1 MQKEDYNSM
10 KGLESILEQDLQKE
24 MAKINTAGTI
34 NPTQIETLNDA
45 VCLMLK
51 LKEYEKW
58 INSPEGE
65 EEMMKYYSQYGNAY
79 APMPMSY
86 NPYYSPTGWSH
97 HMPPAPQQMT
107 YGYYNNTSNHSTKD
121 RMISK
126 LEDMMGDAKNE
137 YEAKMIRDAITYI
150 QSN

>member
-10 KGLESILEQDLQKE
+10 KTLESILETDLRKE

-34 NPTQIETLNDA
+34 NPAEVKTLTDA

-51 LKEYEKW
+51 LKEYEQW
-58 INSPEGE
+58 MESPEGE
-65 EEMMKYYSQYGNAY
+65 EERMRMYSQHGGGY
-79 APMPMSY
+79 APMSY
-86 NPYYSPTGWSH
+86 NMPQPNGWSQY
-97 HMPPAPQQMT
+97 MAPMSNT
-107 YGYYNNTSNHSTKD
+107 MSYGYMPSNHSTKD
-121 RMISK
+121 RMVSR

-137 YEAKMIRDAITYI
+137 YEAKMIRDAIAYI